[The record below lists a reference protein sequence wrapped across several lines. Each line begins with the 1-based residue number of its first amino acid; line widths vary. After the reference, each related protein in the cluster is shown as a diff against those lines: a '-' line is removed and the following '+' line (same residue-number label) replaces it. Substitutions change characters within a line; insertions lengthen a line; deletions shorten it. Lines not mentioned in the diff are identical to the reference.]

1 LQEEIIQS
9 VLQGKDTLA
18 LLPTGGGKS
27 ITFQVPALANEGL
40 CLVITPLISL
50 MQDQVESLKKKGIK
64 AAAIHS
70 GMYFTEIETAINNS
84 RYGDNKLLYISP
96 ERLTTDRMRDALR
109 KMRINL
115 IAVDE
120 SHCISQ
126 WGYDFRPPYLR
137 IAEIREYLPNV
148 PILALTATATNQVIL
163 DIQEKLQFRKQNVFK
178 QSFERNNITFFVFKE
193 EDKRRR
199 ILKIIRKVKGSGI
212 IYVRNRR
219 QTREIAEHLSRQGIP
234 STWYHAGLDQK
245 ERESNQQAWMKESKQ
260 VMVATNAFGLGIDK
274 PNVRFVIHLDLPE
287 SIEAYFQEAGRAG
300 RDQKPAYAV
309 LLFEQADILEARKN
323 LETAYPELE
332 KIRDVY
338 QALGNY
344 LKIPLGN
351 GKDYF
356 AEFDLGSFSENYNF
370 PPTIVY
376 NALKF
381 LEKEGFVLLSE
392 AIHSPSRIFIKT
404 SKESLYKFQV
414 ENETFDPFIKTLL
427 RSYGGVFTEFISIRE
442 EDIAKRTNLTTDKV
456 IEFLVK
462 LSQKQVIEYVP
473 RTDNP
478 LIIFTE
484 NRIESK
490 NVTIS
495 PEYYKIRL
503 EGAQKRMEAMIHY
516 AESTNKCRSQALL
529 DYFGEDGRRCGKC
542 DVCIQRNK
550 IQLTDLD
557 FDSILKEIKP
567 LLKIKPCS
575 LEELVVSVAS
585 LDEDKVIH
593 AIRWLHDNNKI
604 EMNQDRKYIW
614 KS

>member
-1 LQEEIIQS
+1 
-9 VLQGKDTLA
+9 
-18 LLPTGGGKS
+18 
-27 ITFQVPALANEGL
+27 
-40 CLVITPLISL
+40 

-70 GMYFTEIETAINNS
+70 GMYFTEIETAINNC

-109 KMRINL
+109 KIKVNL

-163 DIQEKLQFRKQNVFK
+163 DIQEKLHLREPNVFK

-219 QTREIAEHLSRQGIP
+219 QTREIAEHLSRQGIS
-234 STWYHAGLDQK
+234 STWYHAGLDPK
-245 ERESNQQAWMKESKQ
+245 EREKNQQAWMKETKL

-287 SIEAYFQEAGRAG
+287 SIEAYYQEAGRAG
-300 RDQKPAYAV
+300 RDQKPAFAV
-309 LLFEQADILEARKN
+309 LLYEQADILEARKN
-323 LETAYPELE
+323 IETAYPELE

-356 AEFDLGSFSENYNF
+356 AEFDLGAFSENYNF
-370 PPTIVY
+370 HPTIAY

-392 AIHSPSRIFIKT
+392 AVHSPSRIFIKT

-414 ENETFDPFIKTLL
+414 ENESFDPFIKTLL
-427 RSYGGVFTEFISIRE
+427 RSYGGMFTEFTLIRE

-462 LSQKQVIEYVP
+462 LSQQQVIEYVP

-495 PEYYKIRL
+495 PEYYKTRL

-557 FDSILKEIKP
+557 FNTILKEIKP
-567 LLKIKPCS
+567 LLKLKPCS
-575 LEELVVSVAS
+575 LEELVGSVAS
-585 LDEDKVIH
+585 MDEDKVIH

-604 EMNQDRKYIW
+604 EINHERKYFW
-614 KS
+614 KQ

>member
-1 LQEEIIQS
+1 
-9 VLQGKDTLA
+9 
-18 LLPTGGGKS
+18 
-27 ITFQVPALANEGL
+27 
-40 CLVITPLISL
+40 
-50 MQDQVESLKKKGIK
+50 MQDQVNNLKKNGIK

-70 GMYFTEIETAINNS
+70 GMYPTEIETAINNC

-109 KMRINL
+109 KMKVNL

-163 DIQEKLQFRKQNVFK
+163 DIQEKLHFREPNVFK
-178 QSFERNNITFFVFKE
+178 QSYERNNITFFVFKE

-219 QTREIAEHLSRQGIP
+219 QSREISEYLSRQGIS
-234 STWYHAGLDQK
+234 STWYHAGLDPK
-245 ERESNQQAWMKESKQ
+245 ERERNQQAWMKETKL

-274 PNVRFVIHLDLPE
+274 PNVRFVIHLDLPD

-300 RDQKPAYAV
+300 RDQKPAFAV
-309 LLFEQADILEARKN
+309 LLFEQADIIEARKN

-332 KIRDVY
+332 KIRNVY

-356 AEFDLGSFSENYNF
+356 AEFDLGAFSENYNF
-370 PPTIVY
+370 PPALAY

-414 ENETFDPFIKTLL
+414 ENESFDPFIKTLL
-427 RSYGGVFTEFISIRE
+427 RSYGGMFTEFISIRE

-456 IEFLVK
+456 IELLVK
-462 LSQKQVIEYVP
+462 LSQQQVIEYVP

-490 NVTIS
+490 NITIS
-495 PEYYKIRL
+495 PEYYKTRL

-516 AESTNKCRSQALL
+516 AESTHKCRSQALL
-529 DYFGEDGRRCGKC
+529 DYFGEEGRRCGKC

-557 FDSILKEIKP
+557 FNAILKEIKP
-567 LLKIKPCS
+567 LLKDKPCS
-575 LEELVVSVAS
+575 LEELIDSVAS
-585 LDEDKVIH
+585 MDEDKVIH
-593 AIRWLHDNNKI
+593 AIRWLSDNNKI
-604 EMNQDRKYIW
+604 EITQEKKYFW
-614 KS
+614 KL